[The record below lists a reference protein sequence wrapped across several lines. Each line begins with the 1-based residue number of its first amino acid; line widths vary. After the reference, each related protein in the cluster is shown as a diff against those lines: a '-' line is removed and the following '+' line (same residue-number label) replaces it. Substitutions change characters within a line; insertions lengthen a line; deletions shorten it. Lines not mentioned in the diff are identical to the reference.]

1 MRALAVV
8 KELEKTSRLKNIKFR
23 AYSAAQLYLAS
34 GQLAPRDRNP
44 DENRRRIEI
53 RFIPPGEQK

>member
-1 MRALAVV
+1 MV